1 MTFGGG
7 EPLLYPDFLRQFREL
22 CGRDWRLSV
31 ETSLSASEEA
41 VRALAE
47 VVDEFIIDCKDT
59 DPKIYHA
66 YTGKENDGM
75 MRNLSLLLSLVPTER
90 VLLRLPLIPDYND
103 EACRQ
108 KSRARLSEMGVSRFD
123 EFSYVI
129 KQ

>member
-31 ETSLSASEEA
+31 ETSLSVSEEA

-59 DPKIYHA
+59 DPQIYHA